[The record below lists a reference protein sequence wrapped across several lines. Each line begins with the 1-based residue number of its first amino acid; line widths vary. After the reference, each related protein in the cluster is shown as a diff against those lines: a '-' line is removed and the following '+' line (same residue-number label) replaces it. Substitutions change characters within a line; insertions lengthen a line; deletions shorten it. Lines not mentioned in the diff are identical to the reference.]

1 MATIRDVA
9 ERARVSPITVS
20 RVINEIGPVKDE
32 TRLRVLQAIDALNY
46 VPNQQARSLRSRRT
60 HTLALL
66 ITDVTNPFWTTVA
79 RGVEDKATEN
89 NFSVILCN
97 TDEDVTKEQRYVKV
111 VLEKR
116 VDGVIAAPA
125 SYESAHLRQ
134 LCEQHIPLVLIDRR
148 LDRLDVDIVLC
159 ENLATSRGL
168 ITSLIAQGHRRI
180 AVISGPEKISTADE
194 RLEGYRQALQEAGV
208 PIDPALIRRGPFT
221 QETGQKSTGELLAL
235 SHPPTAIFACNNFIA
250 CGALLTLNEQGVR
263 MPQQMKLVT
272 FDEIPLLSLVA
283 PSLTVVVQPAY
294 QMGVI
299 ATELLIE
306 QILGEQRE
314 SQEVVLEPRILLPG
328 QLQDER
334 SSMLSLTSI
343 RSTPVQRQSSS
354 RQ

>member
-32 TRLRVLQAIDALNY
+32 TRLRVLQAIDELNY

-159 ENLATSRGL
+159 ENLATSD
-168 ITSLIAQGHRRI
+168 S
-180 AVISGPEKISTADE
+180 SP
-194 RLEGYRQALQEAGV
+194 
-208 PIDPALIRRGPFT
+208 
-221 QETGQKSTGELLAL
+221 
-235 SHPPTAIFACNNFIA
+235 
-250 CGALLTLNEQGVR
+250 
-263 MPQQMKLVT
+263 
-272 FDEIPLLSLVA
+272 
-283 PSLTVVVQPAY
+283 
-294 QMGVI
+294 
-299 ATELLIE
+299 
-306 QILGEQRE
+306 
-314 SQEVVLEPRILLPG
+314 
-328 QLQDER
+328 R
-334 SSMLSLTSI
+334 SSHRGTSASRSSLDQRRSRRRTSALRGI
-343 RSTPVQRQSSS
+343 ARHCRKRACRSILP
-354 RQ
+354 